1 MSSSR
6 FVGEASG
13 RLSAG
18 TEPRYG
24 TPMSNLDAGTDSGGW
39 KHGGMPSGP
48 AVGGP
53 PFVGRR
59 TELGA
64 LTSVLGRLRH
74 GRGGI
79 ALVTGGAGIG
89 KSRLVATAL
98 DNVTSAEAE
107 DSGDPVAGTTG
118 RDADRVRRVPSRP
131 ADAAALAGV
140 PCRRISLPL
149 GGSRRGGRR
158 GGKRE
163 GLGRPR
169 GAAAADGRRRRTAAA
184 ARRSARAGTA
194 SRCSATSSTT
204 SSRRRGRHRSCWS
217 SRTCTGRTRR
227 LWRCFG
233 CSLRSWPG
241 ARSSSSRPRVRPRM
255 TTTRRRSPG

>member
-1 MSSSR
+1 MVSSSR
-6 FVGEASG
+6 FVGAASG

-24 TPMSNLDAGTDSGGW
+24 TLMPNRGGAVEAW
-39 KHGGMPSGP
+39 GYAIGPGGGRS
-48 AVGGP
+48 AVRGAADRARRADLGAGP
-53 PFVGRR
+53 PRSRPWRDRPGHRWCGHRQEPAGGDRARRGDLNGGGGDRQTGRW
-59 TELGA
+59 
-64 LTSVLGRLRH
+64 H
-74 GRGGI
+74 
-79 ALVTGGAGIG
+79 
-89 KSRLVATAL
+89 
-98 DNVTSAEAE
+98 
-107 DSGDPVAGTTG
+107 TG

-140 PCRRISLPL
+140 PCRRVSLPL
-149 GGSRRGGRR
+149 GGRRSAAR
-158 GGKRE
+158 
-163 GLGRPR
+163 R
-169 GAAAADGRRRRTAAA
+169 GAAAARRPGPTSWRCCGRRPAPPTAAA

-194 SRCSATSSTT
+194 SRCSATSWTT

-227 LWRCFG
+227 PWRCFG

-241 ARSSSSRPRVRPRM
+241 ARSSSSRPRVPPPM